1 MDNDKKQPK
10 EQPDDG
16 ITKKEF
22 ERILKKASRP
32 KKKPDSKEK

>member
-1 MDNDKKQPK
+1 MSEEKKPL
-10 EQPDDG
+10 
-16 ITKKEF
+16 TKKEF